1 MNPETTPSNSAGATP
16 KKGTIFVVDDDKF
29 LLDMYALKF
38 SKSGYVV
45 EAADNGED
53 ALKKFRGGF
62 KPDILLMDVIMPGL
76 TGLETLEA
84 ICKESLLPDTT
95 IVMLTNQNMPEDLE
109 RAKKCKV
116 DGYIV
121 KAMAI
126 PSEVL
131 SEVEK
136 IHAAKHAIQQNRPGD
151 K

>member
-1 MNPETTPSNSAGATP
+1 MNPESTKA
-16 KKGTIFVVDDDKF
+16 KLTIFVVDDDKF

-62 KPDILLMDVIMPGL
+62 APDILLLDDIMPGL

-84 ICKESLLPDTT
+84 VRKENLIPNATV
-95 IVMLTNQNMPEDLE
+95 IMLTNQNAPEDIA
-109 RAKKCKV
+109 RAKRCNV

-131 SEVEK
+131 SEVER
-136 IHAAKHAIQQNRPGD
+136 INTAKQ
-151 K
+151 KK

>member
-1 MNPETTPSNSAGATP
+1 MNQENTTNTA
-16 KKGTIFVVDDDKF
+16 KKLTIAVVDDDKF

-38 SKSGYVV
+38 SKSGYTV
-45 EAADNGED
+45 EAVDNGED

-62 KPDILLMDVIMPGL
+62 VPDVLLLDVIMPGL
-76 TGLETLEA
+76 TGLETLET
-84 ICKESLLPDTT
+84 IRKENLIPNAT
-95 IVMLTNQNMPEDLE
+95 IIMLTNQNAPEDLD
-109 RAKKCKV
+109 RARKCNV

-131 SEVEK
+131 SEVERIHTAK
-136 IHAAKHAIQQNRPGD
+136 HAAK